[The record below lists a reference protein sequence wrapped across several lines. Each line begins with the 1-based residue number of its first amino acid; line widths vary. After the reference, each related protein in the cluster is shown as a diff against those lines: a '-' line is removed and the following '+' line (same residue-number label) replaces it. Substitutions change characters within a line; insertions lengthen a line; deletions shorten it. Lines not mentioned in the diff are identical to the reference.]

1 MNYLEKKKKIT
12 PYEKEVLDTLWES
25 GEALTAREI
34 VNYCVNKS
42 WQPSYI
48 HIMINSL
55 LEKEMIKE
63 AGFKQTSKNF
73 ARMYMPSMTE
83 EEWFSYQMMEKV
95 KNRDVLLKN
104 VLSEILKDT
113 WDVEKIDELKAVI
126 EERKRE
132 ILANPKK

>member
-1 MNYLEKKKKIT
+1 MKKKKNIT
-12 PYEKEVLDTLWES
+12 PYEKEVLDALWES

-42 WQPSYI
+42 WKPSYI
-48 HIMINSL
+48 HLMINSL
-55 LEKEMIKE
+55 LEKKMIKE